1 MYLIKCYCFQQ
12 CGKALEDFAESVR
25 SESAAPL
32 PRDGTVYEM
41 TSNVVLFLGQLTD
54 LSDTVGPLLAQ
65 DQSYSNAL
73 VHTQPWPKPQ
83 RNRALL
89 GLYISIFLNSLLEY

>member
-1 MYLIKCYCFQQ
+1 M
-12 CGKALEDFAESVR
+12 EDFAESVR

-89 GLYISIFLNSLLEY
+89 GLYISIF

>member
-1 MYLIKCYCFQQ
+1 
-12 CGKALEDFAESVR
+12 
-25 SESAAPL
+25 
-32 PRDGTVYEM
+32 M

-73 VHTQPWPKPQ
+73 VHTQPWPKQQ
-83 RNRALL
+83 RNKALL
-89 GLYISIFLNSLLEY
+89 GLYISILIIFIFIFFYRTFFII

>member
-1 MYLIKCYCFQQ
+1 
-12 CGKALEDFAESVR
+12 
-25 SESAAPL
+25 
-32 PRDGTVYEM
+32 M

-89 GLYISIFLNSLLEY
+89 GLYISIYAIQFTIKEKKTKLVSFWRKSFGPT